1 MLSRLICTHGVI
13 TRQAHCRKRSHI
25 WPIINQICIRLLE
38 LPKIEESM
46 IDGWFNP
53 MSAITHPVGEF
64 LPDPRVPAVRR
75 YLEAATYVEHGV

>member
-1 MLSRLICTHGVI
+1 
-13 TRQAHCRKRSHI
+13 
-25 WPIINQICIRLLE
+25 
-38 LPKIEESM
+38 M